1 MREIAEFRVLEKYA
15 SLLFADHE
23 GKKLDGHVVRK
34 IEIDTCDPRYQ
45 SIGQIQRQISDETD
59 DLFFYGWQFQR
70 RYSEDELAAASCFLL
85 TISAAFEPVGQL
97 CGTEYDD
104 SAACPKCGAGAPQR
118 TSLRLDLRK
127 APKSKD
133 IARTIA
139 DEWIVSQRLAERML
153 DARLTGFEF
162 ERVRHKARYV
172 DDPFDLREAPLG
184 RELIRNGELAGAPY
198 ATAEFDIWLH
208 RAENAPILQ
217 QARAEWLHLKQDGI
231 RRTGKPAPVWYQL
244 IVTSACAEILPP
256 TRTGNDPFD
265 DDMEGEYRCPLG
277 DTIGLDLLSEVS
289 VSAISRSDHDI
300 VCTRQFI
307 GRRAGVLRP
316 RRLILISP
324 RFRRLLRDESVK
336 GAFVEVAHLV

>member
-15 SLLFADHE
+15 PCLFADHE

-34 IEIDTCDPRYQ
+34 IEIDTSDPRYQ
-45 SIGQIQRQISDETD
+45 KIGQIQRQISEETD
-59 DLFFYGWQFQR
+59 DLFFYGWEFHR
-70 RYSEDELAAASCFLL
+70 RYSDDELTAASCFLL

-104 SAACPKCGAGAPQR
+104 SAACPKCGAGARQR

-139 DEWIVSQRLAERML
+139 HEWIVSQRLAERML
-153 DARLTGFEF
+153 DARLTGFELQ
-162 ERVRHKARYV
+162 RVRHKARYV

-184 RELIRNGELAGAPY
+184 RELIRKGERAGAAYP
-198 ATAEFDIWLH
+198 TAEFDIWLH
-208 RAENAPILQ
+208 RAENVPLLQ
-217 QARAEWLHLKQDGI
+217 QARAEWLHLKQDGV
-231 RRTGKPAPVWYQL
+231 RRTGRPAPVWYQL
-244 IVTSACAEILPP
+244 IVTSPCAEIVPP
-256 TRTGNDPFD
+256 TRTGINPFNDD
-265 DDMEGEYRCPLG
+265 EKGEYRCPLG
-277 DTIGLDLLSEVS
+277 DTIGLALISEVS
-289 VSAISRSDHDI
+289 VSGISHGGSDI
-300 VCTRQFI
+300 LCTRQFI
-307 GRRAGVLRP
+307 ARRAGVLRP

-324 RFRRLLRDESVK
+324 RFWRLLRAESVK